1 MIITVSDLIVTL
13 AGYTL
18 TLTPSIPTLA
28 RPPLTF
34 LKLWKPI
41 RRLRI
46 PQSSQNTKKAPHKW
60 DAFQIG
66 KLKFYDV

>member
-1 MIITVSDLIVTL
+1 MTVAAS
-13 AGYTL
+13 TL
-18 TLTPSIPTLA
+18 TLNKPTLTLGL
-28 RPPLTF
+28 PTLTF